1 MVVIQNRRQLVPA
14 LLLSAVAVLV
24 AALGSLMLMET
35 ASVKLTVPP
44 QKLVATATLSG
55 RQTGGDLKTQH
66 LDATVNDSY
75 VGTPAAVSVPAKYAV
90 GDVVFSCPTNECPS
104 TYTVP
109 TGTLLTNDR
118 SLGYTTQADAVVTRT
133 KQGKTSVRATAGGAS
148 WNTASSTLTVINN
161 SSLYPSGL
169 KVTNPAAI
177 AGGADSTSVQ
187 VIQQS
192 DWDSVRT
199 FLETRVTASLDMALK
214 AKAIGMTYIW
224 NGSPALTVGADHK
237 VGDAVSS
244 FTMTMTGTVGATA
257 FSDSQATSLIRA
269 ALDAK
274 IPAGQQLTSDS
285 VQITWQILQT
295 SPNGDVTVNGTA
307 LGFIT
312 PKLSTDTLRARV
324 RGLSPS
330 EARKALERAVPGSS
344 VEIRITPVAVPWLPL
359 VAEHIAI
366 TVVVKPLGQ

>member
-1 MVVIQNRRQLVPA
+1 
-14 LLLSAVAVLV
+14 
-24 AALGSLMLMET
+24 
-35 ASVKLTVPP
+35 
-44 QKLVATATLSG
+44 
-55 RQTGGDLKTQH
+55 
-66 LDATVNDSY
+66 
-75 VGTPAAVSVPAKYAV
+75 
-90 GDVVFSCPTNECPS
+90 
-104 TYTVP
+104 
-109 TGTLLTNDR
+109 
-118 SLGYTTQADAVVTRT
+118 
-133 KQGKTSVRATAGGAS
+133 
-148 WNTASSTLTVINN
+148 
-161 SSLYPSGL
+161 
-169 KVTNPAAI
+169 
-177 AGGADSTSVQ
+177 
-187 VIQQS
+187 
-192 DWDSVRT
+192 
-199 FLETRVTASLDMALK
+199 
-214 AKAIGMTYIW
+214 
-224 NGSPALTVGADHK
+224 
-237 VGDAVSS
+237 
-244 FTMTMTGTVGATA
+244 MTMTGAVGATA

-312 PKLSTDTLRARV
+312 PKVSTDTLRARV

>member
-1 MVVIQNRRQLVPA
+1 MVVIQDRRQLVSA

-24 AALGSLMLMET
+24 AALGSLMLMEH
-35 ASVKLTVPP
+35 ASVTLTVPP

-55 RQTGGDLKTQH
+55 SQTSGDLKTQH
-66 LDATVNDSY
+66 LDAKVTDSQ
-75 VGTPAAVSVPAKYAV
+75 VGTATTVSVPAKYAV
-90 GDVVFSCPTNECPS
+90 GDVVFSCPTSECPS
-104 TYTVP
+104 TYTVSS
-109 TGTLLTNDR
+109 GTLLTTDK
-118 SLGYTTQADAVVTRT
+118 SLGYATQADAVVTRT
-133 KQGKTSVRATAGGAS
+133 KPGKASVRATAAGAS
-148 WNTASSTLTVINN
+148 WNTASNTVTVINN

-177 AGGADSTSVQ
+177 SGGTDPTSTQ

-192 DWDSVRT
+192 DWDSVRAV
-199 FLETRVTASLDMALK
+199 LAARIANSLDMALK
-214 AKAIGMTYIW
+214 TKAVEMSYIE
-224 NGSPALTVGADHK
+224 NGPPALTVSGDHK

-244 FTMTMTGTVGATA
+244 FTMNMTGSVGATA
-257 FSDSQATSLIRA
+257 FSNSQAISLIRA

-307 LGFIT
+307 LGFIM
-312 PKLSTDTLRARV
+312 PKLSTDALRARI
-324 RGLSPS
+324 RGLTPT
-330 EARKALERAVPGSS
+330 EARKSLERTVPGST
-344 VEIRITPVAVPWLPL
+344 VEIRISPVAVPWLPL

-366 TVVVKPLGQ
+366 KVLVQPPG